1 MNKNYPDITQG
12 VKTCFLC
19 NMEDESNLHLWQ
31 CPEAITLLIPNIFNN
46 FAIKLQ
52 ANADSPACTWQV
64 AIGFC
69 AIFSWTRKPMSE
81 FY

>member
-1 MNKNYPDITQG
+1 
-12 VKTCFLC
+12 
-19 NMEDESNLHLWQ
+19 MEDESNLHLWQ
-31 CPEAITLLIPNIFNN
+31 CPEAITLLIPTIFNN

-81 FY
+81 ILLNKHLFDFFT